1 MAKQDKQIPA
11 VLAFDKKI
19 VVSDAVMSATNWVY
33 QNLQNE
39 HLKCEPTKSWEEAM
53 GVAATI
59 PLKLQEKSVRGTISN
74 RLKSAIAKDPTKLNA
89 EVEKANLQTV
99 DACALPLDKD
109 TLKLEFTV
117 KFLGNIDQACTCDK
131 PEFQQNLTER
141 VNDYINQHKC
151 TELAYRYATNL
162 VNGRFLWRNRVGAEH
177 IMVVI
182 EVLTED
188 ESALTIRFDAKEDV
202 SLQDFEC
209 KQYEIGLLAERIEK
223 TLASKQDFLLL
234 KVTCYAKLG
243 AGQEVYPSEE
253 LVLDKKTKQ
262 NGDKSKILYKVNEQ
276 AAMHSQKIGNAIR
289 TIDTWYPE
297 YTNMPIAIEP
307 YGAVTTLGR
316 AFRNP
321 QAKNDFYSLFDNWVL
336 GSRELTTEESH
347 YVVAMLIRGGVFGES
362 SKEA

>member
-39 HLKCEPTKSWEEAM
+39 HLKCEPTKPWDKVMS
-53 GVAATI
+53 VATTI

-74 RLKSAIAKDPTKLNA
+74 RLKPAIANDPTKLNA

-117 KFLGNIDQACTCDK
+117 KFLGNIHQACACDK

-141 VNDYINQHKC
+141 VNAYVSEHKC
-151 TELAYRYATNL
+151 TELAHRYATNL

-182 EVLTED
+182 EVLTEG
-188 ESALTIRFDAKEDV
+188 SQQTITFDSKKQV
-202 SLQDFEC
+202 SLQDFDHKEFS
-209 KQYEIGLLAERIEK
+209 IE
-223 TLASKQDFLLL
+223 TLTQLIANTLTSKNDFLLL
-234 KVTCYAKLG
+234 KVTCYANLG

-262 NGDKSKILYKVNEQ
+262 NGDKSKVLYKLNEQ

-336 GSRELTTEESH
+336 GSRELTAEEIH